1 LSKKEK
7 LLQAIKNNPK
17 DVRFEDMN
25 LEYGIATRKLAA
37 EEGGGILAYYIDFP
51 FIAGDGNSIEE
62 AITDVKSA
70 FGCYLDVAL
79 EKGVSIAKPSHLSKT
94 KRINITIPLYA
105 LEKIDKYVKS
115 HDINRSTFLVQSALK
130 EAEI

>member
-1 LSKKEK
+1 MM
-7 LLQAIKNNPK
+7 KNR
-17 DVRFEDMN
+17 DYYMN
-25 LEYGIATRKLAA
+25 LEYGIATRKLTVQ
-37 EEGGGILAYYIDFP
+37 EGGGILAYYIDFP
-51 FIAGDGNSIEE
+51 FVAGDGSSIEE

-79 EKGVSIAKPSHLSKT
+79 EKGDSITEPSHLNKT

-130 EAEI
+130 EAEA